1 MRTLNRAVLVRDAT
15 IVARW
20 RHAIMDAQ
28 LLIAP
33 REVLLR
39 IPIEV
44 AERRRQ
50 AVAAVLFRH
59 AAQRPQRVL
68 QAFRQRHK
76 ALAAEHHMS
85 MLEARERQPEVV
97 EPVMERLTRDRD
109 AEPTHV
115 GEVGQAHSPRRVL
128 LAEDHI
134 AVGTVERPPPGD
146 AALQGPADP
155 RGNLGTPTANLLED
169 RHRAEARCGFQHWHD
184 LAVPDTNERVGTPA
198 SARLFLLRWQPRI
211 GFDPIGG
218 RSGKSSLRGG
228 DGRESAPTG
237 LHVQPR
243 LAVGD
248 MSARQVL
255 ILLVRKNQMLEPNR
269 SDRQT
274 APAPWGKR
282 TAGGSLTTVGLR
294 PPSVSLPPTPFS
306 S

>member
-1 MRTLNRAVLVRDAT
+1 
-15 IVARW
+15 
-20 RHAIMDAQ
+20 
-28 LLIAP
+28 
-33 REVLLR
+33 
-39 IPIEV
+39 
-44 AERRRQ
+44 
-50 AVAAVLFRH
+50 
-59 AAQRPQRVL
+59 
-68 QAFRQRHK
+68 
-76 ALAAEHHMS
+76 MS

-146 AALQGPADP
+146 AALQGPAYP

-198 SARLFLLRWQPRI
+198 SAWPVLLRWQPRI
-211 GFDPIGG
+211 GFEPIGG
-218 RSGKSSLRGG
+218 RGGKPSLRGG

-248 MSARQVL
+248 MSARQAA
-255 ILLVRKNQMLEPNR
+255 
-269 SDRQT
+269 D
-274 APAPWGKR
+274 
-282 TAGGSLTTVGLR
+282 
-294 PPSVSLPPTPFS
+294 PFLQERIRC
-306 S
+306 